1 MRLAIVKNQWPTIR
15 DRQTPGNI
23 QNGGRKVEVTDQENE
38 SKLRKGGG
46 GWGRVTRSQK
56 YGCQKTRSSESEHR
70 TRDPL
75 GKPMMIDGANP
86 CAPMGA
92 VGAIRGTRLLT
103 RYRSEETLTRMR
115 SSPTRTFSP
124 SDLCFEA
131 GCIVHQHA
139 SPKSGV
145 TVRTMVSHNAL
156 HQGTHNLQAF

>member
-1 MRLAIVKNQWPTIR
+1 M
-15 DRQTPGNI
+15 
-23 QNGGRKVEVTDQENE
+23 
-38 SKLRKGGG
+38 
-46 GWGRVTRSQK
+46 QK

-70 TRDPL
+70 TREPL
-75 GKPMMIDGANP
+75 GKPMMRDGANP
-86 CAPMGA
+86 CAPTGA

-145 TVRTMVSHNAL
+145 TVRIMVSHNAL
-156 HQGTHNLQAF
+156 HQGHSQPSSLLAPGVYKSPPRLLIQNVPIPVSRPSAPQPPFLAPVQPRAHL